1 MVLMHL
7 NDRQFRPTRDID
19 LTILSTDN
27 ERVLREILQDLSIEI
42 LDGTVEV
49 PPLEDFT
56 SATNFKIEGSSFTN
70 IEIYIPSIE
79 LLACTKIFSKREKDL
94 QDLRDTDLLLLCDK
108 QELLSMADEYL
119 GYMLNPEDPDL
130 NYHQLR
136 SILDQKGI

>member
-1 MVLMHL
+1 MIIYIVL
-7 NDRQFRPTRDID
+7 
-19 LTILSTDN
+19 
-27 ERVLREILQDLSIEI
+27 
-42 LDGTVEV
+42 
-49 PPLEDFT
+49 
-56 SATNFKIEGSSFTN
+56 TN

-136 SILDQKGI
+136 SIPDQKGI